1 MSEERTAVDVGRD
14 MGDLLILWQ
23 PDMDGEQVASAI
35 MSALEHYSSDREGPR
50 GYCQVIAGSGKSAT
64 RSGRMIS
71 LTSVI
76 SV

>member
-1 MSEERTAVDVGRD
+1 MERAISMSEERTAVDVGRD

-50 GYCQVIAGSGKSAT
+50 ETGLCGCLFA
-64 RSGRMIS
+64 
-71 LTSVI
+71 L
-76 SV
+76 